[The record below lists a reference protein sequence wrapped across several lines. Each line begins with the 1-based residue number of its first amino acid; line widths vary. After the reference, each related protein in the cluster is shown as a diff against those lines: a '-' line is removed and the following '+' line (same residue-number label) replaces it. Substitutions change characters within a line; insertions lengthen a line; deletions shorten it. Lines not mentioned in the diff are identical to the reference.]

1 LNKNKNIKKDIVKE
15 PTNKE
20 FIIGIIKKVNENISQ
35 LQSRLKEFVKVRDSY
50 EKVLR
55 GLKND

>member
-1 LNKNKNIKKDIVKE
+1 MNKNKNIKKDIVKE